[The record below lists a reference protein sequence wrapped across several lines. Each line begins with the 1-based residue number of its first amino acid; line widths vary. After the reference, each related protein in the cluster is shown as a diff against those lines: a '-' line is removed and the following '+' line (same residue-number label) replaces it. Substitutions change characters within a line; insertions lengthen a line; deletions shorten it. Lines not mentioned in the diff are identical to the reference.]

1 MHPLLEK
8 ARLYG
13 IVDLGYISPDSVSSA
28 TKELLAGGA
37 DILQLRAKNTPLD
50 LTEALAAEIQPLC
63 QEAGIPFILNDH
75 CELAAKLGV
84 DGLHIGQDDG
94 SLAEA
99 RALIGPSMILGR
111 STHSL
116 EQAKQ
121 ALRDGFDYIGYG
133 PLFPTPTKL
142 GRPAIGLKEVKD
154 MQRLVGSQ
162 LPAFCI
168 GGITRDNLQSIITA
182 GARRAVIVSDL
193 LTSQDISQATGS
205 AKLILNQTTL
215 TN

>member
-13 IVDLGYISPDSVSSA
+13 IVDLGYVSPESISTA
-28 TKELLAGGA
+28 TRALIAGGA
-37 DILQLRAKNTPLD
+37 DILQLRAKNTPLE
-50 LTEALAAEIQPLC
+50 LTEALAREIQPLC
-63 QEAGIPFILNDH
+63 KDASIPFILNDH
-75 CELAAKLGV
+75 CELAAKLKV

-99 RALIGPSMILGR
+99 RELVGNSMIVGR

-116 EQAKQ
+116 AQAKQ
-121 ALRDGFDYIGYG
+121 ALKDGFDYIGYG
-133 PLFPTPTKL
+133 PLFPTPTKQ
-142 GRPAIGLKEVKD
+142 GRPGIGLEELKD
-154 MQRLVGSQ
+154 MQSLIGSQ

-168 GGITRDNLQSIITA
+168 GGITRENLQSIVSA

-193 LTSQDISQATGS
+193 LTSQDIAQATQS
-205 AKLILNQTTL
+205 TKLILNQTTL